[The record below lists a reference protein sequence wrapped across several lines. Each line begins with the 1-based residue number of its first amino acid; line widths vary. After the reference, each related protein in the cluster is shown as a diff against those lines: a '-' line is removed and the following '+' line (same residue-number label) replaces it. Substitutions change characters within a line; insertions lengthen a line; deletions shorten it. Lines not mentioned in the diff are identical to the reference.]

1 MVKRGAMATSVQK
14 PKARR
19 LSVPAQTAIVG
30 AVTLLLCL
38 CVLRIWPSA
47 TDILKTPLF
56 DGYQRL
62 HPRASTD
69 PPVAVLDIDE
79 ASIAELGQ
87 WPWSRQV
94 IAKMVERLH
103 GLDAAAIGFDIVFS
117 EPDRLSL
124 SRAVE
129 ALRKE
134 GASVQLPIDP
144 DRLDSDAALAKA
156 LSTANVSVGLALT
169 DETRQTLP
177 RAKAAFSFGGSDPR
191 LYLPQ
196 FSSAVRNLDILH
208 DAAAGAGFFSFS
220 ASRDNVIRTM
230 PLVSVAGGALFPAL
244 SIETLRLAQ
253 GASGLILRGS
263 DASGEK
269 GGSHPGLVNLWVG
282 ALTVP
287 TMPDG
292 RLRIYYSGLAG
303 MTVISAAD
311 LLSNRLTPA
320 QAQALSGRIVLIGTS
335 AIGLRDIVATPLA
348 AAVPGVNV
356 HAEIIDQIMAG
367 VFLQEPDWAAGLAL
381 LAGFTAGVLLIFI
394 ASRSGAGV
402 STLAFLL
409 LSSALA
415 ALSWLAFAQAQ
426 ILIDPVGPVLT
437 LLVIFLVLTP
447 LRLALANRE
456 KQFVKNAFGR
466 YLAPSLVERLAKEPH
481 ALQLGGETRPLTVL
495 FSDIRGFTTLSEG
508 MDPQTLTGLINNV
521 LTPLTDVLLAREA
534 TIDKYIGDAIM
545 AFWNAP
551 LDIDAHEE
559 KACRAALEMTKAL
572 KNLNQSR
579 PEPIRIGIGL
589 NSGPACVGNLG
600 SVQRFSYSAL
610 GDSVNLASRI
620 ESLTKFYGVTIAVSE
635 FTRGAVPHFA
645 FLEIDFVR
653 VKGRSL
659 PVRLYVLLGDEAMAE
674 STAFASLE
682 ARHQSMMALYYKGA
696 FTEAQL
702 ALSALRTECPDEL
715 CGLYDLYYQ
724 RLSVLVA
731 DPPGEAWD
739 GVYTARSK

>member
-1 MVKRGAMATSVQK
+1 MAKLGAETGAFRK
-14 PKARR
+14 PNPRR
-19 LSVPAQTAIVG
+19 LSVPVQTAMVG

-38 CVLRIWPSA
+38 GVLRIWPSV

-62 HPRASTD
+62 HPRTTTD
-69 PPVAVLDIDE
+69 PPVAVVDIDE

-94 IAKMVERLH
+94 IANMVERLH

-124 SRAVE
+124 ARAVE

-134 GASVQLPIDP
+134 GASVELPMTP

-169 DETRQTLP
+169 DETHQTLP
-177 RAKAAFSFGGSDPR
+177 HAKAAFSFGGSNPR

-230 PLVSVAGGALFPAL
+230 PLVSAAGDALFPAL

-253 GASGLILRGS
+253 GASGIILRGN

-269 GGSHPGLVNLWVG
+269 GGQHPGMVEMRVG

-320 QAQALSGRIVLIGTS
+320 QTQAISGRIVLIGTS

-381 LAGFTAGVLLIFI
+381 LASFAAGLLLILI

-402 STLAFLL
+402 STLALL
-409 LSSALA
+409 VLSSVLA
-415 ALSWLAFAQAQ
+415 VFSWLFFVQAR
-426 ILIDPVGPVLT
+426 ILIDPVGPVAT
-437 LLVIFLVLTP
+437 LLIIFLVLAP

-551 LDIDAHEE
+551 LDIDGHEE
-559 KACRAALEMTKAL
+559 KACRAALDMTKAL
-572 KNLNQSR
+572 NDLNQSR

-635 FTRGAVPHFA
+635 FTRAAVPHFA

-653 VKGRSL
+653 VKGRNV
-659 PVRLYVLLGDEAMAE
+659 PVRLYALLGDETMAK
-674 STAFASLE
+674 SDAFASLE
-682 ARHQSMMALYYKGA
+682 TQHQTMLALYYKGE
-696 FTEAQL
+696 FTAAQQ
-702 ALSALRTECPDEL
+702 ALSALRTECPAEISD
-715 CGLYDLYYQ
+715 LYDLYCE
-724 RLSVLVA
+724 RLTALIA
-731 DPPGEAWD
+731 DPPGDAWD

>member
-1 MVKRGAMATSVQK
+1 MAKLGAAAMSVPTQ
-14 PKARR
+14 KARR

-38 CVLRIWPSA
+38 GVLRLWPHA
-47 TDILKTPLF
+47 TDILRTPIF

-62 HPRASTD
+62 HPRPNTD
-69 PPVAVLDIDE
+69 PPVAIVDIDE
-79 ASIAELGQ
+79 ASIAALGQ

-94 IAKMVERLH
+94 LANMVERLH
-103 GLDAAAIGFDIVFS
+103 ALDAAAIGFDIVFS

-134 GASVQLPIDP
+134 GVSVALPIDP
-144 DRLDSDAALAKA
+144 DRLDSDAALARA

-169 DETRQTLP
+169 DEAGQSPLP
-177 RAKAAFSFGGSDPR
+177 AKAAFSFGGSDPR

-196 FSSAVRNLDILH
+196 FSSAVGNLTILH
-208 DAAAGAGFFSFS
+208 AAAAGAGFFSFP

-230 PLVSVAGGALFPAL
+230 PLFSTAGGTLFPAL

-253 GASGLILRGS
+253 GASGFILRS
-263 DASGEK
+263 NDASGEK
-269 GGSHPGLVNLWVG
+269 GASHPGLVEMRVG
-282 ALTVP
+282 GLTVP

-292 RLRIYYSGLAG
+292 RLRIYYSGLEN

-311 LLSNRLTPA
+311 LLSNRLTPGQT
-320 QAQALSGRIVLIGTS
+320 QAISGRIILIGTS

-356 HAEIIDQIMAG
+356 HAEIIDQIVAG

-381 LAGFTAGVLLIFI
+381 LAGFVAGSLLIFVTC
-394 ASRSGAGV
+394 RCGAGV

-409 LSSALA
+409 LSSTLA
-415 ALSWLAFAQAQ
+415 ALSWLAFVQAH
-426 ILIDPVGPVLT
+426 ILIDPVGAVAT
-437 LLVIFLVLTP
+437 LLVIFLVLVP

-551 LDIDAHEE
+551 LDIDRHEE
-559 KACRAALEMTKAL
+559 KACRAALDMTKAL
-572 KNLNQSR
+572 NDLNHSR
-579 PEPIRIGIGL
+579 SEPIRIGIGL

-635 FTRGAVPHFA
+635 FTREAVPHFA

-653 VKGRSL
+653 VKGRTT
-659 PVRLYVLLGDEAMAE
+659 PVRLYALLGDETMAK
-674 STAFASLE
+674 SAAFSSLE
-682 ARHQSMMALYYKGA
+682 TQHQTMMSLYYKGE
-696 FTEAQL
+696 FTAAQQ
-702 ALSALRTECPDEL
+702 ALSALRTQCPAEIS
-715 CGLYDLYYQ
+715 GLYDLYCE
-724 RLSVLVA
+724 RLTVLIA
-731 DPPGEAWD
+731 DPVGDEWD

>member
-1 MVKRGAMATSVQK
+1 MTQAGGMATSVQK
-14 PKARR
+14 ARAR
-19 LSVPAQTAIVG
+19 GLSVPTQTAIVG

-38 CVLRIWPSA
+38 CVLRLWPSA

-62 HPRASTD
+62 HPRPTTE
-69 PPVAVLDIDE
+69 PPVAVVDIDE

-103 GLDAAAIGFDIVFS
+103 ALDAAAIGFDIVFS

-129 ALRKE
+129 ALQKE
-134 GASVQLPIDP
+134 GASVTLPADP
-144 DRLDSDAALAKA
+144 DRLDSDAALARA
-156 LSTANVSVGLALT
+156 LSTANASVGLALT
-169 DETRQTLP
+169 DETRQALP
-177 RAKAAFSFGGSDPR
+177 PAKAAFSFGGSNPR

-230 PLVSVAGGALFPAL
+230 PLVSAAGDTLFPAL

-253 GASGLILRGS
+253 GASGFILRGN
-263 DASGEK
+263 DASGES
-269 GGSHPGLVNLWVG
+269 GGRHPGLVEMRVG

-292 RLRIYYSGLAG
+292 RLRIYYSGLAD

-311 LLSNRLTPA
+311 LLSNHLSPA
-320 QAQALSGRIVLIGTS
+320 QTQALSGRIVLIGTS

-356 HAEIIDQIMAG
+356 HAEIIDQIVAG
-367 VFLQEPDWAAGLAL
+367 VFLQEPDWAAGVAL
-381 LAGFTAGVLLIFI
+381 LAGFAAGILLIFI

-402 STLAFLL
+402 STLAFLV

-415 ALSWLAFAQAQ
+415 ALSWLAFARAQ
-426 ILIDPVGPVLT
+426 ILIDPVGAVAT

-466 YLAPSLVERLAKEPH
+466 YLAPSLVDRLAKEPQ

-551 LDIDAHEE
+551 LDIDQHEE
-559 KACRAALEMTKAL
+559 KACRAALDMVKAL
-572 KNLNQSR
+572 NHLNQTR
-579 PEPIRIGIGL
+579 QEPIRIGIGL
-589 NSGPACVGNLG
+589 NSGTACVGNLG

-620 ESLTKFYGVTIAVSE
+620 ESLTKYYGVTIAVSE
-635 FTRGAVPHFA
+635 FTQQAVPHFA

-653 VKGRSL
+653 VKGRTA
-659 PVRLYVLLGDEAMAE
+659 PVRLYALLGDETTAE
-674 STAFASLE
+674 SAAFASLK
-682 ARHQSMMALYYKGA
+682 AQHLNMLALYRQGA
-696 FTEAQL
+696 FAAAQQ
-702 ALSALRTECPDEL
+702 ALSALRQASSDEMS
-715 CGLYDLYYQ
+715 GLYDLYYE
-724 RLSVLVA
+724 RLTVLMA
-731 DPPGEAWD
+731 DPPGDAWD